1 MLLLDREM
9 KKYYN
14 IGSIFRKEVRAM
26 LEILSPA
33 GNFEKLRAALRFGA
47 DAVYLAGKRFGM
59 RSAADNFTDA
69 ELADAMDFVH
79 RAGKKAY
86 ITVNT
91 LPHGGEYPALA
102 DFFNL
107 LRAIRPDGLII
118 SDLGVLSLAAERL
131 PDIPRHISTQASIV
145 SPAAAKAYVSLGASR
160 LVLARELQL
169 SEIRA
174 IRDALPPEV
183 ELEAFVH
190 GAMCMAYSGRCML
203 SNFFTGRDANRGAC
217 AQPCRWHYTVV
228 EEKRPDDPL
237 TLDGDENGTVLFSSR
252 DLSAIR
258 LLPQL
263 VEAGVNSF
271 KIEGR
276 IKSAYYTAVVTNAYR
291 MALDAYLTSP
301 DAYHFD
307 EAWERE
313 LDSVSHRPYDTGFFV
328 ADPKKDAKLTNRD
341 GYIREKA
348 FFATV
353 EEEGEL
359 PAGVE
364 RVTSDGKLCR
374 LRQHNKL
381 SLFDA
386 AELLCPHRTGVP
398 FTVKELYDQDG
409 APITVAPHPGMIFFA
424 RLPVVAG
431 AGDLLRAA
439 NEQDVK
445 SEETV

>member
-1 MLLLDREM
+1 MP
-9 KKYYN
+9 
-14 IGSIFRKEVRAM
+14 
-26 LEILSPA
+26 EILSPA
-33 GNFEKLRAALRFGA
+33 GNFEKLRAALRYGA

-69 ELADAMDFVH
+69 ELGDAMTFVH
-79 RAGKKAY
+79 GAGKKAY

-91 LPHGGEYPALA
+91 LPRGAEYPALA
-102 DFFNL
+102 AFFDL
-107 LRAIRPDGLII
+107 LREIKPDGII
-118 SDLGVLSLAAERL
+118 VSDLGVLALAAEKL
-131 PDIPRHISTQASIV
+131 PDVPRHISTQASIV
-145 SPAAAKAYVSLGASR
+145 SPAAARAYAALGASR

-169 SEIRA
+169 PEIRA
-174 IRDALPPEV
+174 IRDALPQNV

-203 SNFFTGRDANRGAC
+203 SEFFTGRDANHGAC

-263 VEAGVNSF
+263 IEAGVDSF

-291 MALDAYLTSP
+291 MALDAYLADP
-301 DAYHFD
+301 AAYHFD
-307 EAWERE
+307 EAWQRE
-313 LDSVSHRPYDTGFFV
+313 LDSVSHRPYDTGFFA
-328 ADPKKDAKLTNRD
+328 ADPRKDAKLTTMD

-353 EEEGEL
+353 IEDGEL
-359 PAGVE
+359 PRGIE
-364 RVTSDGKLCR
+364 RENAAGKLCR

-381 SLFDA
+381 SKGDA
-386 AELLCPHRTGVP
+386 AELLCPHRVGIP
-398 FTVKELYDQDG
+398 FAVEELYDEAG
-409 APITVAPHPGMIFFA
+409 APIATAPHPDMIFFA
-424 RLPVVAG
+424 RLPRNAG
-431 AGDLLRAA
+431 AGDLVRAA
-439 NEQDVK
+439 
-445 SEETV
+445 TVAAKT